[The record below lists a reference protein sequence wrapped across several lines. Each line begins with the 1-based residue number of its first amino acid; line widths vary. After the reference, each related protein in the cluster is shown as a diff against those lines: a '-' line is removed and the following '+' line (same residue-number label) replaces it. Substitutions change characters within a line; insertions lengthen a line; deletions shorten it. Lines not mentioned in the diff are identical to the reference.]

1 MKIGTIDFGQYPL
14 FLAPMEDVTEP
25 SFRYMCKKHGAD
37 MLYTEFASC
46 DALIRNVNKTMS
58 KIEIFDY
65 ERPIGIQ
72 IFGREIDSMVQ
83 AAKIAEASN
92 PDVIDI
98 NFGCPVKKVAGKGS
112 GAGMLKNLP
121 LLISITEAVVKA
133 VNVPVTVKT
142 RLGWDESSKPIVGL
156 AEQLQDVG
164 IQALT
169 VHGRTRAQM
178 YTGQADWTLI
188 GEIKAN
194 PRMHIPIIGN
204 GDVDSPQK
212 AREMFDR
219 YGVDALM
226 IGRASIGRPWI
237 FKEIKHYLATGEI
250 LPEPTLRETVDGI
263 IEFME
268 KSMERK
274 GDRSGVVHMR
284 RQFATAFKGLEDFRE
299 TRVKLLNTDTYESA
313 VEVLNYIADRWG
325 K

>member
-1 MKIGTIDFGQYPL
+1 MKIGEIEFNQFPL
-14 FLAPMEDVTEP
+14 FSAPMEDVTEP

-37 MLYTEFASC
+37 MLYTEFASS
-46 DALIRNVNKTMS
+46 DALVRSVNKTMN

-72 IFGREIDSMVQ
+72 IFGRETESMVE
-83 AAKIAEASN
+83 AAKIAEESN

-112 GAGMLKNLP
+112 GAGMLQNIPKMLE
-121 LLISITEAVVKA
+121 ITSAIVKA
-133 VNVPVTVKT
+133 VKKPVTVKT
-142 RLGWDESSKPIVGL
+142 RLGWDETNKPIATL

-178 YTGQADWTLI
+178 YKGEADWTLI
-188 GEIKAN
+188 GDIKRN

-212 AREMFDR
+212 AKEMFDR
-219 YGVDALM
+219 YGVDAIM

-237 FKEIKHYLATGEI
+237 FREIKHYLKTGEQ
-250 LPEPTLRETVDGI
+250 LPEPNLHETVEGI
-263 IEFME
+263 VEFMG
-268 KSMERK
+268 KSIERK
-274 GDRSGVVHMR
+274 GDRRGVVHMR
-284 RQFATAFKGLEDFRE
+284 RQFATAFKGLDDFRE
-299 TRVKLLNTDTYESA
+299 TRIKLLTTENYDEA
-313 VEVLNYIADRWG
+313 VSILRYIADRWG
-325 K
+325 